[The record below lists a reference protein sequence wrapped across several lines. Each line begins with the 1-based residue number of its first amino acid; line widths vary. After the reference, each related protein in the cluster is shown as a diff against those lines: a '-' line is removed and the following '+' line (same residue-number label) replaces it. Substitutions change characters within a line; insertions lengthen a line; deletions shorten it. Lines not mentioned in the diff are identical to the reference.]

1 MGNIHP
7 VGGEMDRLPDSH
19 LLALFQGKVE
29 DSLGIHD
36 ESHAFRRHS
45 EGTENRPE
53 NHGKK
58 YDSHGKEP
66 HPADGSCNGKHGV
79 QLLRG
84 MHLVQGFPAE
94 YLPALFVPAFSGT
107 LWLRRLHCHSSRSFS
122 GTTAAHVSHLLPF
135 LYSTHGSAIPARCN
149 RSGRINEK
157 RTAREDAFSWAA
169 RHEYVHDSGVTVWK
183 VQKRFC
189 GPCLHFSTHIRHRT
203 LLSSQTG
210 REFQRG
216 RFPDRKDPSP
226 SCSCRILP

>member
-1 MGNIHP
+1 MDQRAVFWEAAKTLAWQPDHLMKKSASSPLALMVSIETDFHDGTLLRLKDPSGKLLAFKTFLDVLQGDRVLRYGAYGSQKASRLGNIHP

-84 MHLVQGFPAE
+84 THLVQGFLAE
-94 YLPALFVPAFSGT
+94 YLPALFVPLFSDT
-107 LWLRRLHCHSSRSFS
+107 L
-122 GTTAAHVSHLLPF
+122 
-135 LYSTHGSAIPARCN
+135 
-149 RSGRINEK
+149 
-157 RTAREDAFSWAA
+157 
-169 RHEYVHDSGVTVWK
+169 
-183 VQKRFC
+183 
-189 GPCLHFSTHIRHRT
+189 
-203 LLSSQTG
+203 
-210 REFQRG
+210 
-216 RFPDRKDPSP
+216 
-226 SCSCRILP
+226 